1 MFRWKLIP
9 PLACNYQNR
18 SELRA
23 TIIMATHFAILYAD
37 RHDLRYKSPIF
48 DMLDVGDFRQ
58 RSICRDWR
66 IKSPSVSS
74 ASVWGLAKNLVDT
87 SKRRRRTS
95 KKNNTCAQIERDWNG
110 LPYNNMESESLL
122 NNTNVIVSR
131 LPVLVKPSGGARL
144 CDDLELTARSVSFV
158 ELFLYTRNKWV
169 SLKSNLPQHDW
180 MFPKIISGVFYGR
193 VWNRK
198 GQRKKL
204 LFH

>member
-1 MFRWKLIP
+1 M
-9 PLACNYQNR
+9 
-18 SELRA
+18 
-23 TIIMATHFAILYAD
+23 
-37 RHDLRYKSPIF
+37 
-48 DMLDVGDFRQ
+48 
-58 RSICRDWR
+58 
-66 IKSPSVSS
+66 SS

-95 KKNNTCAQIERDWNG
+95 KKNNTGAKIERDWNG

-169 SLKSNLPQHDW
+169 SL
-180 MFPKIISGVFYGR
+180 
-193 VWNRK
+193 
-198 GQRKKL
+198 
-204 LFH
+204 